1 MFIVFTRPTSRNPGR
16 SVASHVLAVL
26 GGVVVLVVG
35 LSLAMAWWQAVRH
48 VEDSAADKV
57 TDIAITIASTDDV
70 REGVRSADP
79 AAALGAFIER
89 ERQATGTDFITVMS
103 RDGVRYTHPNP
114 AQVGGRF
121 VGSIAAAQAGGTVV
135 EQYTGTLG
143 PSTRA
148 VVPVVIN
155 GEVEALVSVGLL
167 RTRVGQQLA
176 AELPQILLPG
186 LLAAVL
192 SGAGAWFVARRVR
205 SQTLGLNAQELRRLH
220 DHHDA
225 VLHAVREGLVIT
237 DAEGR
242 VQVVND
248 EARRLLDLPPDAVGR
263 EASDLGLAPELAALL
278 AGREQQVDVPHASG
292 GRVLL
297 VSSDVVQRQ
306 GRAVATLATL
316 RDRTELEALTG
327 RLDTTRS
334 LADALHAQAHEAANR
349 LHTVVTLIE
358 LGRPDDAVAFATDEL
373 RASQRHGDAIAA
385 ALEDPAVAALVMGK
399 SSQAAE
405 RGATLDVDPDAHLP
419 AGLLPS
425 GAVVTILGNLI
436 DNALDAVAAQPAG
449 SAKAVLLDAQTS
461 DGVVTLT
468 VADTGPGLPGP
479 ERERAFERGTT
490 SKASTGP
497 AGRGIGLALVRQT
510 VNLLGGRIEVS
521 EPPGATF
528 TVTLPVVIA
537 PEEGSND

>member
-1 MFIVFTRPTSRNPGR
+1 MFIVFRGPR
-16 SVASHVLAVL
+16 SVASHVLIVL
-26 GGVVVLVVG
+26 GAVVALVVAVA
-35 LSLAMAWWQAVRH
+35 LVTAYVQATRL
-48 VEDSAADKV
+48 VEDAAATRV
-57 TDIAITIASTDDV
+57 TDVARAIASTDDV
-70 REGVRSADP
+70 REGLASPDP
-79 AAALGAFIER
+79 ASELRDFIER
-89 ERQATGTDFITVMS
+89 GRQATQTDFIVVMS
-103 RDGVRYTHPNP
+103 PDGIRYTHPNP
-114 AQVGGRF
+114 DLIGQHFLGT
-121 VGSIAAAQAGGTVV
+121 IADAQAGGTVI

-148 VVPVVIN
+148 VVPVLVDN
-155 GEVEALVSVGLL
+155 EVKGLVSVGIHQS
-167 RTRVGQQLA
+167 RVGEQLTRT
-176 AELPQILLPG
+176 LPQALLPG
-186 LLAAVL
+186 LAAAGVATLGAAVV
-192 SGAGAWFVARRVR
+192 GQRVR
-205 SQTLGLNAQELRRLH
+205 RQTLGLNATELRRLH
-220 DHHDA
+220 DHHEA

-237 DAEGR
+237 DEKGR

-263 EASDLGLAPELAALL
+263 EASDLGLAPDLAALL
-278 AGREQQVDVPHASG
+278 AGREQHVDVPHASG

-306 GRAVATLATL
+306 GRAVATLTTL

-327 RLDTTRS
+327 RLNTTQS

-385 ALEDPAVAALVMGK
+385 ALEDPAVAALVIGK

-436 DNALDAVAAQPAG
+436 DNALDAVAGQPGG
-449 SAKAVLLDAQTS
+449 SEKAVLVDAQAS
-461 DGVVTLT
+461 DSVVTLT
-468 VADTGPGLPGP
+468 VADTGPGLPAP
-479 ERERAFERGTT
+479 DRELAFERGTT
-490 SKASTGP
+490 SKPASGP
-497 AGRGIGLALVRQT
+497 AGRGIGLALVWQT
-510 VNLLGGRIEVS
+510 VDLLGGRIEVS

-528 TVTLPVVIA
+528 TVTLPVAVA
-537 PEEGSND
+537 SEGGGDG